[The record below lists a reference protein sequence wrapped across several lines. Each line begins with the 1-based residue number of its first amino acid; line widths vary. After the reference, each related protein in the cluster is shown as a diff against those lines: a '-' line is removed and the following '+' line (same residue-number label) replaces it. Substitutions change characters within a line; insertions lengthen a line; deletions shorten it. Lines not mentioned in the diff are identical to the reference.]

1 MRIAKPTDQL
11 IASLFPSFT
20 VGQIA
25 RYYGIS
31 RQRVYRAL
39 QRAEPW

>member
-1 MRIAKPTDQL
+1 MRTPKPTDQL
-11 IASLFPSFT
+11 IASLFPAFT

-31 RQRVYRAL
+31 RRRVYAALSRAD
-39 QRAEPW
+39 PW